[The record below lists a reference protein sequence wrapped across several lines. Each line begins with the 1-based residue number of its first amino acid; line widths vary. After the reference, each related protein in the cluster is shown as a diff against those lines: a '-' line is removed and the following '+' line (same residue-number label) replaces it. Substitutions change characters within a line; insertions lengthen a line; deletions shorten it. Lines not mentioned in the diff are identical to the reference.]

1 MYGKHGGPLDEWTLE
16 SRWRYALVW
25 GGLNVLVVGGLIA
38 LFSSLDGKDL
48 LVAALAPLVIS
59 LAAQAFIWYP
69 RAKQKA
75 ASSNRVTGD
84 PLAG

>member
-1 MYGKHGGPLDEWTLE
+1 MAESTGGVREWTLE

-38 LFSSLDGKDL
+38 TFGSLSVPEL
-48 LVAALAPLVIS
+48 LPLAVAGLVIAG
-59 LAAQAFIWYP
+59 LVNAFVWYP

-75 ASSNRVTGD
+75 APQHISLKR
-84 PLAG
+84 